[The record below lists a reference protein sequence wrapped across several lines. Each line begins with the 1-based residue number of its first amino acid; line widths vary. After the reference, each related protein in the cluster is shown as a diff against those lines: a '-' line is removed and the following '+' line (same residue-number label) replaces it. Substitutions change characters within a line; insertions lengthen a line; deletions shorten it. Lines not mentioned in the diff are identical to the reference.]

1 MSRVLLVDG
10 HPIFRRGLRQVL
22 EEARIGEV
30 CEADGIVQAKA
41 LLADAPDVALIVVD
55 VGPAECGELADLAD
69 LKCHS
74 DTTPIVAFVPPSGAC
89 DDRTI
94 AAGATAILPRA
105 ATCPDVLRV
114 LRDALEEQGANR
126 NDPSEAARENPLESL
141 SPAQRR
147 ILEGLLRGL
156 RNKQIAFEMG
166 ITEKTVKA
174 YTTAMYRKLG
184 VSSRTQAIILA
195 SEAQGA
201 DNSH

>member
-41 LLADAPDVALIVVD
+41 LLANASDVALIVVD
-55 VGPAECGELADLAD
+55 VGPANCNDLAD
-69 LKCHS
+69 LS
-74 DTTPIVAFVPPSGAC
+74 DLKSHFESAPIVAVVPPSGKC

-114 LRDALEEQGANR
+114 LRDTLEDQDVGQGEPRSAV
-126 NDPSEAARENPLESL
+126 RENPLDSL

-147 ILEGLLRGL
+147 ILDGLLRGL

-195 SEAQGA
+195 GEVMGP

>member
-41 LLADAPDVALIVVD
+41 LLANVPDVALILVD
-55 VGPAECGELADLAD
+55 VGPADRNDLAD
-69 LKCHS
+69 LTDLKSHS
-74 DTTPIVAFVPPSGAC
+74 DATPIVAFVPPSGQC
-89 DDRTI
+89 NDRTI

-105 ATCPDVLRV
+105 ATGPDVLRV
-114 LRDALEEQGANR
+114 LRGALEDGGG
-126 NDPSEAARENPLESL
+126 DVPLEAPQQNPLESL

-147 ILEGLLRGL
+147 ILDGLLRGL

-195 SEAQGA
+195 SEVAGP